1 MRGRFRVFGAI
12 SLPVGGVNVVDLLL
26 NHVNEVHGA
35 VHRNGVRKRG
45 SETGHLVE
53 TEESDH
59 ATDDHRMRHD
69 VVRKAVDKV
78 GLDFA
83 ELHAKVRLI
92 DAQSD
97 RGRGTQTVPTDDHR
111 QRDEVEFK
119 ILEIR
124 RPQVREG

>member
-12 SLPVGGVNVVDLLL
+12 SFPVGGVNVVDLLL

-53 TEESDH
+53 TEEPDH

-92 DAQSD
+92 LSLI
-97 RGRGTQTVPTDDHR
+97 H
-111 QRDEVEFK
+111 
-119 ILEIR
+119 I
-124 RPQVREG
+124 